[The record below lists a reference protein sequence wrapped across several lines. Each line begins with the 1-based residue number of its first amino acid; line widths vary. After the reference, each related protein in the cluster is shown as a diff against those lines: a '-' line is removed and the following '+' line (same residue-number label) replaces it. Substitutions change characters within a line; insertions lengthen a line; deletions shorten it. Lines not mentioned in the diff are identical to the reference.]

1 MNARLSEK
9 SETVARCVPRHDG
22 GYLVVLR
29 SGGSAVSAEELP
41 EGARVVIREGRACRP
56 EGAL

>member
-1 MNARLSEK
+1 MTRLPEK

-41 EGARVVIREGRACRP
+41 EGARVVIREGRAERP
-56 EGAL
+56 SR